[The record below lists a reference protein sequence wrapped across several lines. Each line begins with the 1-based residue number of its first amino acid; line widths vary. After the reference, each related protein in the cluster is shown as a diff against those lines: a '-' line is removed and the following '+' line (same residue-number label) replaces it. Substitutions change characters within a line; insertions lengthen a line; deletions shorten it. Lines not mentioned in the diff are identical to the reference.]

1 MRARES
7 CNCAASAS
15 TSAASRMTTAR
26 DGGRDAFA
34 ASAPA
39 RLPEGERDDF
49 GCGRRDGLRS
59 DLRSDLAALRFIE
72 VKFPKRESHSEDSAR
87 PGPAQR
93 RPPKRAKRPSY
104 GH

>member
-1 MRARES
+1 
-7 CNCAASAS
+7 
-15 TSAASRMTTAR
+15 MTTAR

-39 RLPEGERDDF
+39 YLPEGARDDF

-59 DLRSDLAALRFIE
+59 DPRSDGLRSDLAALRFIE
-72 VKFPKRESHSEDSAR
+72 VEFPKRESHNEDSAR

-93 RPPKRAKRPSY
+93 PPPERANRLSY
-104 GH
+104 GA